1 MDPFMGFEKS
11 YSDIF
16 ESEID
21 FKRSSL
27 PHTPT
32 RPSFP
37 PKELVKGKEKSK
49 NAKFPSVDHPIGK
62 IHVVVD
68 RYYTSR

>member
-1 MDPFMGFEKS
+1 MNTPNMDPFMGFEKS

-21 FKRSSL
+21 FQRSSL

-37 PKELVKGKEKSK
+37 PKELVKGKEK
-49 NAKFPSVDHPIGK
+49 I
-62 IHVVVD
+62 
-68 RYYTSR
+68 